1 MVASTSSLHDGGLVH
16 QAVAGSV
23 VVRRVDQGQG
33 DSERVVVVLEAPYND
48 IARQNSNIYKFQ
60 FHHHI
65 APNGGRAEFF
75 IHDWGFRFNSTL
87 EKHQQ

>member
-48 IARQNSNIYKFQ
+48 IASQAKFEYINSNFITTLPQ
-60 FHHHI
+60 MVD
-65 APNGGRAEFF
+65 APNSSFMIGVFVS
-75 IHDWGFRFNSTL
+75 IQH
-87 EKHQQ
+87 

>member
-33 DSERVVVVLEAPYND
+33 DSERVVVVPEAPYND
-48 IARQNSNIYKFQ
+48 IASQAKFEY
-60 FHHHI
+60 I
-65 APNGGRAEFF
+65 
-75 IHDWGFRFNSTL
+75 
-87 EKHQQ
+87 

>member
-33 DSERVVVVLEAPYND
+33 DSERVVIVLEAPYND
-48 IARQNSNIYKFQ
+48 IASQAKFEYIYINSNFITTLPQ
-60 FHHHI
+60 MVD
-65 APNGGRAEFF
+65 APNSSFMNGVFVS
-75 IHDWGFRFNSTL
+75 IQH
-87 EKHQQ
+87 